1 MSCKHGRFFKLTI
14 AVGMLGLALGLL
26 AGLNVL
32 ISAIPTPGPIVGIVE
47 DWTHHHVVFSNP
59 GTAAEALAEGRFEQ
73 WYRTVNNPRYIMQ
86 QMKRNP
92 LQQEMA
98 SAPDFAAR
106 MALLRPP
113 TDFPDRD
120 RRRRKKTEVTLS
132 KDWNVDIGSTAATQT
147 GTFTASSGTGTVT
160 VGSTI
165 LTASPGTAAS
175 QTTTINTNG
184 VASGNTI
191 TITNGASIL
200 TLTASTPQA
209 QIDQIAFGATPS
221 NNSYVTIAGIN
232 YQFKTSNWSGTV
244 TSGYCFIRTN
254 GTTSTM
260 VSELASAITNGSAN
274 GTGSGTGTWQCGT
287 SATQPSNGVT
297 VYSSTSPDV
306 DVQAKIMGSTGF
318 TTGTNGTTR
327 LTITILTAASDG
339 TGGNFNWW
347 SGAAAASAAT
357 LATNIYNAMAG
368 NSVGITGTNPSSGV
382 VTITASQTGQAGNG
396 ISVATTIPSGLT
408 GGAFNGNLNG
418 GTVGTTSGTNFA
430 TSTDSGSSA
439 TNLDNEAAALA
450 SAINTNVSG
459 VTASSNGAVVTV
471 TYKTSGTGGNGL
483 ATTDTMATFSWGGA
497 ALAGGGAGGTVGSG
511 NFPAKF
517 SFNSTPSCSD
527 IAVFNT
533 SLAGS
538 STAATVMAVTN
549 LYSSCN
555 SGTPTIAWAYNT
567 TTNDTV
573 NTSVVFNL
581 QGNQIAF
588 ISTDGTHAYLN
599 VLQFASGQGTAFNTP
614 KDLTTTATNSGSA
627 YHTCTQTAG
636 NTCLLRLEFA
646 NDDNDTT
653 SSPYYDYPDDLL
665 WVGDAAGNVHEFTGV
680 FNGSV
685 AEAGSPWP
693 VSVGATTALT
703 SPVYYGGYV
712 YVANN
717 YVASLSTAG
726 ARMYAITVSSG
737 AVAESA
743 QLTSTATANVGITDG
758 ALLDVANNYLYVAVA
773 YDVQTGANHPS
784 SGIIRITTPGL
795 GTVSEVWFPTGTA
808 TVPAFTGTFDNTHYV
823 SGGTTGYVS
832 TCNISGGILY
842 FNPISL
848 AGFVSGSKTEYSGVT
863 GDVYEEVATAA
874 VTCSPQTEILSSN
887 GDDYMFMSVASHAD
901 QAGGNSGCSTGT
913 ADACLYSFQIGTS
926 SGYTW
931 TTAAAPG
938 YGFQIPQNTAT
949 TSSSTSGIIVDNS
962 SASPGSN
969 IYFTTNATT
978 NGTPCSNGDGCAIQV
993 TQAAP

>member
-1 MSCKHGRFFKLTI
+1 MI
-14 AVGMLGLALGLL
+14 GLAVGLL

-32 ISAIPTPGPIVGIVE
+32 VSAIPTPGTIVGIAE

-59 GTAAEALAEGRFEQ
+59 GTASDALAQGRFEQ
-73 WYRTVNNPRYIMQ
+73 WYKMVNDPRYVMQ
-86 QMKRNP
+86 QMRRNG
-92 LQQEMA
+92 MA
-98 SAPDFAAR
+98 RAMMSAPDFAAR
-106 MALLRPP
+106 MALLHPP

-120 RRRRKKTEVTLS
+120 WKRRKKSEGTLT
-132 KDWNVDIGSTAATQT
+132 KDWNVDIGSTAASQT
-147 GTFTASSGTGTVT
+147 GTVSGTLLTTANQTV
-160 VGSTI
+160 V
-165 LTASPGTAAS
+165 
-175 QTTTINTNG
+175 
-184 VASGNTI
+184 
-191 TITNGASIL
+191 ITNGASNL
-200 TLTASTPQA
+200 TLTATPA
-209 QIDQIAFGATPS
+209 YAT
-221 NNSYVTIAGIN
+221 A
-232 YQFKTSNWSGTV
+232 SGTFSAEP
-244 TSGYCFIRTN
+244 TSGGTLTITN
-254 GTTSTM
+254 GTSSIVLSALTTGATN
-260 VSELASAITNGSAN
+260 VCTASGNPRTGSFTRN
-274 GTGSGTGTWQCGT
+274 GTVNTDATRLVTLITSGNCGSYV
-287 SATQPSNGVT
+287 GVT
-297 VYSSTSPDV
+297 ATAPGAGEV
-306 DVQAKIMGSTGF
+306 
-318 TTGTNGTTR
+318 
-327 LTITILTAASDG
+327 TITATTAG
-339 TGGNFNWW
+339 TGGN
-347 SGAAAASAAT
+347 SISVQASASFDIAAWTTAT
-357 LATNIYNAMAG
+357 DLTGGLVGSQGGLDFETSSTASTEASNIASAINVSG
-368 NSVGITGTNPSSGV
+368 NGSSVGVSATANSPASGD
-382 VTITASQTGQAGNG
+382 VTITA
-396 ISVATTIPSGLT
+396 TTL
-408 GGAFNGNLNG
+408 
-418 GTVGTTSGTNFA
+418 
-430 TSTDSGSSA
+430 
-439 TNLDNEAAALA
+439 
-450 SAINTNVSG
+450 
-459 VTASSNGAVVTV
+459 
-471 TYKTSGTGGNGL
+471 GTGGNSITV
-483 ATTDTMATFSWGGA
+483 ASTTNFTITSP
-497 ALAGGGAGGTVGSG
+497 LAGGGTGGTVGSG

-517 SFNSTPSCSD
+517 SFNSAPSCSD
-527 IAVFNT
+527 FAVFNT